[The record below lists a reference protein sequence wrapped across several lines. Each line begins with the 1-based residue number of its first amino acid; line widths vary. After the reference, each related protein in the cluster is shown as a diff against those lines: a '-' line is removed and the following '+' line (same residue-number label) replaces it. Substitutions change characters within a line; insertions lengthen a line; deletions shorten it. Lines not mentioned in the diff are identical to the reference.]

1 MSLKQFRAYTCYIC
15 VVNIVLY
22 DDLIPSHCSHR
33 CLFMINFVQHAMKN
47 DYITKNNKVDNVG
60 YIQNRAVYI
69 SGPS

>member
-1 MSLKQFRAYTCYIC
+1 
-15 VVNIVLY
+15 
-22 DDLIPSHCSHR
+22 
-33 CLFMINFVQHAMKN
+33 MINFVQHAMKN